1 MASERKINA
10 NQNNARAST
19 GPRTARGKAKASRNA
34 KKYGLSLSVLV
45 DPSFLAELYDL
56 GKEIA
61 GENASAELMEP
72 ACRIAAAQLDLVRVR
87 QVRNVLLSEAAAIL
101 LGDASTKN
109 QHAKPPH
116 VIEEVIRRL
125 TPLDRYERRA
135 LSRRKLAIREFDTT
149 KRQLER
155 ESNAIQ

>member
-1 MASERKINA
+1 MASEKKIHA

-19 GPRTARGKAKASRNA
+19 GPRTARGKAAASRNA
-34 KKYGLSLSVLV
+34 KKHGLSLSVLV

-101 LGDASTKN
+101 LGDESTKDH
-109 QHAKPPH
+109 HAKPPH

-125 TPLDRYERRA
+125 APLDRYERRA
-135 LSRRKLAIREFDTT
+135 LSRRKLAIREFDAT

-155 ESNAIQ
+155 HPNGHP